1 MRKVIFDMPWVKLLS
16 VNILRTDKK
25 EFKCN
30 GSTLKEIIEELEEK
44 LPGVKDELLYMGKL
58 SQVYSFVLENS
69 EEGMNKNIESL
80 SNRIE
85 KNDRITIFPII
96 TGG

>member
-1 MRKVIFDMPWVKLLS
+1 MPWIKLLS
-16 VNILRTDKK
+16 VNILRASK
-25 EFKCN
+25 EELECN
-30 GSTLKEIIEELEEK
+30 GSTLKEIMEELEKK
-44 LPGVKDELLYMGKL
+44 LSGVKDELLYMGTL

-69 EEGMNKNIESL
+69 EKSMNKNIKTL
-80 SNRIE
+80 STRIE

>member
-1 MRKVIFDMPWVKLLS
+1 MPWVKFLS
-16 VNILRTDKK
+16 VNILRACKK
-25 EFKCN
+25 EFECN

-58 SQVYSFVLENS
+58 SQVYSFVLESS
-69 EEGMNKNIESL
+69 EESVNKNIKSL
-80 SNRIE
+80 STRIE
-85 KNDRITIFPII
+85 KNGRITIFPII

>member
-1 MRKVIFDMPWVKLLS
+1 MRKVMFDMPWVKLLS
-16 VNILRTDKK
+16 VNILRAGK
-25 EFKCN
+25 EELECN

-58 SQVYSFVLENS
+58 SQVYSFVLESS
-69 EEGMNKNIESL
+69 EERVNKNIKNL
-80 SNRIE
+80 SDRIE
-85 KNDRITIFPII
+85 KNGRITIFPVI